1 MRRSFIVLA
10 AAGTLVACGQSGGT
24 GATNEAAANAAQPKK
39 KPAYCFFKDAETKA
53 WAAKRGKD
61 GNIAVTGKAYRS
73 DPRYKAVLGA
83 PVITATTAELSPTI
97 TVNDTGYAAP
107 ENWWEVTAI
116 IPDSAAI
123 DTVKVSC
130 GAKTLADIKVAPKG

>member
-1 MRRSFIVLA
+1 MRRSLIVLA
-10 AAGTLVACGQSGGT
+10 AAVTLVACGQSGGT
-24 GATNEAAANAAQPKK
+24 GATNETAAKPVEPK
-39 KPAYCFFKDAETKA
+39 KPAYCFFKDTETKG
-53 WAAKRGKD
+53 WVAKRGQD
-61 GNIAVTGKAYRS
+61 GNIAVTGKVYRS

-97 TVNDTGYAAP
+97 AVNDTGYAAA
-107 ENWWEVTAI
+107 ENWWEVTAA